1 MKLEVKDNLESAYG
15 LARVLVLY
23 ARDKSYADR
32 LAGSQI
38 LKDLLKLVRTNVK
51 RKTVIEALRTSV
63 ILIFRYCFET
73 SRMAENIMNIEV
85 TALFNNPIRQIKD
98 LHACLRE
105 SAPLVFRDIDMAV
118 GVICNNILLE
128 GYTGE
133 ESYLSK
139 IAIRK
144 RKNDELLQDVEMSE
158 PEESKPLVSTTIIN
172 QLLSELM
179 SAIKTDWL
187 SDPSTVE
194 EKRYKK
200 STVDLFAN
208 ESFRMYVFFL
218 KQ

>member
-1 MKLEVKDNLESAYG
+1 
-15 LARVLVLY
+15 
-23 ARDKSYADR
+23 
-32 LAGSQI
+32 
-38 LKDLLKLVRTNVK
+38 
-51 RKTVIEALRTSV
+51 
-63 ILIFRYCFET
+63 
-73 SRMAENIMNIEV
+73 
-85 TALFNNPIRQIKD
+85 
-98 LHACLRE
+98 
-105 SAPLVFRDIDMAV
+105 MAV

-194 EKRYKK
+194 EKDTKNQLSICLLTR
-200 STVDLFAN
+200 
-208 ESFRMYVFFL
+208 SFRMYVFFL